1 MQIIDKCFSKKVN
14 YIDDDIKKYFPMAY
28 DDYQYMKKVVY
39 YEKNND
45 KSACFTLPLSEII
58 ISEGMGVDLIVNKK
72 DNTLKSNEYVYDDIE
87 ILASN
92 INFNI
97 ETKKIKNTM
106 QLCKYFSEKNEEYIF
121 NIPGVMSILNS
132 MIDITKVFKAIRKNK
147 ELIEIIFS
155 KFRKYIIEY
164 SQMAF
169 DNGVRVISYSD
180 PILREGIMSKKES
193 NWVMENFTYKLLSD
207 LKKIMPND
215 AIIHI
220 CPQNLKL
227 MELAKLIST
236 KDFTLEENYYNKLVF
251 NLREKEQFVGGM
263 CINSR
268 INTKEIKKIELVKR
282 EIGLCL
288 EKKKL

>member
-58 ISEGMGVDLIVNKK
+58 ISEGMGVDLSVNKK

-155 KFRKYIIEY
+155 KVRKYIIEY

-207 LKKIMPND
+207 FKKIMPND

-227 MELAKLIST
+227 MELAKLISI

-268 INTKEIKKIELVKR
+268 IYTKEIKKIELVKR